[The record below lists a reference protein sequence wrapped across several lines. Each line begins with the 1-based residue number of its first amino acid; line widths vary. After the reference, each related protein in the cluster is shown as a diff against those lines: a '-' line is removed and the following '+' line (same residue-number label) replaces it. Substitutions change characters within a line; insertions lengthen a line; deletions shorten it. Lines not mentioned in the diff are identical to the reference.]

1 MQDRRFRYIFKVV
14 GHSLGGAMASLG
26 AALAAHEKLFAPHRI
41 KLVTLGQPRTGD
53 LAFAKAHDNLVWV
66 LKHFTRK

>member
-1 MQDRRFRYIFKVV
+1 
-14 GHSLGGAMASLG
+14 MASLG